1 MFEYIRKIIPER
13 DSRRWFWLVMF
24 VLLSFYPYK
33 LANAYY
39 PFIVSNIQTVFCT
52 TLLLMGIVAF
62 KTEGFKLPKPLD
74 TIVALMVIG
83 CLISFM
89 LTGHKYYYHKIIVM
103 TGGVMMILIVYS
115 KIGMVRFFTLYDRWI
130 LLMAILGIVGF
141 IIAMAG
147 VPPITV
153 FSATEDSRP
162 VSSWIVT
169 FTKQIIPGSGFIRY
183 AGFFDEPG
191 AMGVWGVYALVI
203 NRLFIHDTKLE
214 RLLMIC
220 LLFTFSM
227 GYYTQ
232 IAMFILLSML
242 GSGISLR
249 KKIMYVGI
257 AVVCIGIL
265 TAAKGTSYDMV
276 YKETIGRFEKASQG
290 EEFMEGT
297 SREVLTREAKEV
309 FLANPWLGIGWPI
322 KDKKY
327 IGDNPYET
335 LAHDGIF
342 GTLYLYFPFMLLLYW
357 SIKRRDYELFSMVVF
372 MVAGFMH
379 RPFHFNFLTFFIFY
393 SIPLMYYQEKITAE

>member
-191 AMGVWGVYALVI
+191 AMGAWGVYALVI

-265 TAAKGTSYDMV
+265 TATKGTSYDMV

-393 SIPLMYYQEKITAE
+393 SIPLMYYQEKITTE